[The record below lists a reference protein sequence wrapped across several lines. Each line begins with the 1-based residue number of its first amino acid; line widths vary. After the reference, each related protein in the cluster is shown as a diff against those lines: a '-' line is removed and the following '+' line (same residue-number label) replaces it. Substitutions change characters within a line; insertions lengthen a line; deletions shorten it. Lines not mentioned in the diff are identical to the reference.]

1 MQITFKAWA
10 QAITRLKI
18 TVMGYGAVLLDHF
31 LLVSH
36 NYLKYCK
43 DILKCST
50 SYLLSVGSQ
59 TVTFYFKLLSVL
71 IID

>member
-1 MQITFKAWA
+1 MGARMQITFKAWA

-50 SYLLSVGSQ
+50 S
-59 TVTFYFKLLSVL
+59 
-71 IID
+71 